1 MNETVETTVIGSYPV
16 SLNTLKMMDDYTN
29 GVLPLWEPYIKHAV
43 SSMSDAGID
52 LISDGQTRDPFINI
66 FARGFQ
72 GCRIRSRAEVIGP
85 VDLLKSITKN
95 DLTYVSSIIP
105 KDKKILGLLV
115 GPCTLSE
122 SVVDYYYNDKKE
134 LAFAFANALKKELK
148 IIEPLVDMI
157 SIDEPFFSNSFP
169 EYAKELIS
177 MVLDGISCPTRMHVC
192 GDVSSIVKDIVDFPV
207 DILSHEF
214 KATPDLFDVFSEHPS
229 NIGICLGCVRSDR
242 KEVEPVSEIITHIE
256 KGKKIFDSK
265 LKQLAP
271 DCGLR
276 MLPEKN
282 TLAKLRNIVSA
293 KEKIYG

>member
-1 MNETVETTVIGSYPV
+1 MNDTVETTVIGSYPV

-29 GVLPLWEPYIKHAV
+29 GVLPSWNPYIKHAV

-85 VDLLKSITKN
+85 VDLVKSITKN
-95 DLTYVSSIIP
+95 DLAYVSSIIP

-192 GDVSSIVKDIVDFPV
+192 GDVSSIVPELLDMPA

-214 KATPDLFDVFSEHPS
+214 KASP
-229 NIGICLGCVRSDR
+229 
-242 KEVEPVSEIITHIE
+242 
-256 KGKKIFDSK
+256 KIFDSFK
-265 LKQLAP
+265 EHESIKKICLGSVRSDDKRVESIDEIADHIKKGIEVFGERIIQLSP

-276 MLPEKN
+276 MMPRDSAFEKLKN
-282 TLAKLRNIVSA
+282 LVKAGDMV
-293 KEKIYG
+293 YG